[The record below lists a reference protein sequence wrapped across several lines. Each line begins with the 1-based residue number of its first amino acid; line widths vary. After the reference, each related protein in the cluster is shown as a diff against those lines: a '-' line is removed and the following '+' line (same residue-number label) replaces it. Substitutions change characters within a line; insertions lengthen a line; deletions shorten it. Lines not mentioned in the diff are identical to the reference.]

1 MRVENHDSPTA
12 ALQETAGC
20 INAVPA
26 LWLPN
31 GFRLLALRCFH
42 NDPDPPAFA
51 WIDQRIFRAPDRLSR
66 HGLFFGAAFRP
77 EVMDWLIARVGRP
90 SSRLGDEP
98 RRNPDW
104 PIVGWRSAERFWPDK
119 TRTTEWSIEVGF
131 TTRELAE
138 AFRERW
144 RERLSGGF
152 DG

>member
-1 MRVENHDSPTA
+1 MRMESGDSAPA
-12 ALQETAGC
+12 ALQKTAGC

-26 LWLPN
+26 LWMSK
-31 GFRLLALRCFH
+31 GFKLLALRCFH

-77 EVMDWLIARVGRP
+77 EVMEWLIARVGRP
-90 SSRLGDEP
+90 SFRSGDEP

-104 PIVGWRSAERFWPDK
+104 PIVSWRSAQRTWADE
-119 TRTTEWSIEVGF
+119 TRTTEWSIEVVF
-131 TTRELAE
+131 ASEELAK
-138 AFRERW
+138 AFRLRW
-144 RERLSGGF
+144 RERLAGRF